1 MKKVCVLF
9 MLLLALAATP
19 SNAAY
24 VSLQGITVD
33 VPSGW
38 TVESGE
44 EMLVYNQNES
54 SVVIIST
61 IAKNAESSLREVV
74 RNLGQAVGVPKKE
87 VRYDAKGSALL
98 SFMQNGERV
107 NVRLVEEDDGTILM
121 VCSIGKDALAERV
134 AASVT
139 TRSTARDT
147 KKQLATAAPNSNNA
161 AKSAAP

>member
-107 NVRLVEEDDGTILM
+107 NVRLVEEDGTILM
-121 VCSIGKDALAERV
+121 VCSIEKDALAERV

>member
-107 NVRLVEEDDGTILM
+107 NVRLVEEDGTILM